1 MESKE
6 RWIMTSDGTSQMMYA
21 GKTVL
26 DESAIDEHIVGN
38 RPIEL
43 TECRAL
49 RTLIVPTPDGNV
61 GQREMMTPL
70 GIAREGMRVKI
81 KPLTYFWPDESKA
94 TYTALMSALEQAKH
108 AEQMHRAREAGLV
121 TPNNVH
127 VHHGGKMSS

>member
-6 RWIMTSDGTSQMMYA
+6 RWIVMSDGTSQMMYA

-49 RTLIVPTPDGNV
+49 RTLIIPTPDGNV
-61 GQREMMTPL
+61 GQREMMTPF

-81 KPLTYFWPDESKA
+81 KPLTYFWPDESTS
-94 TYTALMSALEQAKH
+94 TYTALMSAVVQTKH
-108 AEQMHRAREAGLV
+108 AEQMHRAKEAGIV
-121 TPNNVH
+121 TPSTQA
-127 VHHGGKMSS
+127 HHGGKMSS